1 MSTQAGTSR
10 RSRGGGGLDWLAQ
23 EGGGDAGS
31 VVREQLKTL
40 VGPPAEGE
48 AVHEIPC
55 GHIDRSPYQARRVFP
70 AAAMAALTESIRRN
84 GLLQPVVVRP
94 RPGGR
99 YELIAGERRWRVAQ
113 LLGWARIAAVVRD
126 VDDLTA
132 HLLGQ
137 IENDAREDVSAWER
151 ALGYVDLRAHIEE
164 EEGVAP
170 SLADLGEMRGG
181 VDKTTVWR
189 YVTIGDAFPPEAAI
203 RAGVSEE
210 EMASLSL
217 PTLLRAAKKPEAQG
231 FALLRDVLRKRRSR
245 AAERERRPRPS
256 RVRIAPDPRP
266 ADADPRP
273 QLPDPGPSTGPES
286 PVLWE
291 RYFTDRGIRFETVVP
306 ARELSPTQANAAAT
320 RMIPALAALAA
331 RAGGADVP
339 VPLSLGSACG
349 TLLYLPPV
357 LTGDQAA
364 ALASL
369 HATLGLHP

>member
-1 MSTQAGTSR
+1 
-10 RSRGGGGLDWLAQ
+10 
-23 EGGGDAGS
+23 
-31 VVREQLKTL
+31 
-40 VGPPAEGE
+40 
-48 AVHEIPC
+48 
-55 GHIDRSPYQARRVFP
+55 
-70 AAAMAALTESIRRN
+70 MAALTESIRRN

-113 LLGWARIAAVVRD
+113 LLGWERIAAVVRD

-245 AAERERRPRPS
+245 AAERERHPRPS
-256 RVRIAPDPRP
+256 RVRLAPDPRP

-306 ARELSPTQANAAAT
+306 ARELSPTQASAAAT

-357 LTGDQAA
+357 LTCDQAA
-364 ALASL
+364 ALAAL
-369 HATLGLHP
+369 HATLGLRP